1 MNAGFV
7 VDGGAPELAWGG
19 VRGVVADGDAL
30 EACVADDEEVAVAC
44 DVVVD
49 AVQARVRRVDFPG
62 EAHAV
67 DVVGG

>member
-30 EACVADDEEVAVAC
+30 DACVADDEEVSVVRE
-44 DVVVD
+44 VVVD

-62 EAHAV
+62 DAHSV